1 VQLTVQEVLVA
12 FLASLALSTTLTP
25 IFRKIAVSLGIVD
38 RPNQQHKTHTEPI
51 PYLGGLSIVITL
63 LIGLSTSFVLKFK
76 NQQDVTEMLILIAA
90 PLLLAIVGLI
100 DDLRNLGALSRLFV
114 QTISALFVALLFI
127 EYGWFG
133 EPTDNQ
139 VLNSLVTIFWIV
151 GITNALNFID
161 NLDGGAGGVVV
172 ISSITLT
179 IAAVVG
185 DQFALAA
192 IAVLIAGATV
202 GFLFWNLYPAR
213 IYLGDAGALFLGSI
227 LAVLTIRLDPATA
240 NPFSGWFFAF
250 LLFAVPILDTTVAV
264 ISRLLR
270 GISPFQGGRDHLSHL
285 LLNLGFSKRLTA
297 ASIWS
302 LQTYFS
308 ALGLLLLVANSQEA
322 YVVEL
327 IATASWLILLTG
339 FLRMSLVAGQNH
351 GNHKN

>member
-1 VQLTVQEVLVA
+1 MQLTIQEVLVA

-25 IFRKIAVSLGIVD
+25 IFRKIAISLGIVD

-51 PYLGGLSIVITL
+51 PYLGGLSIMITL
-63 LIGLSTSFVLKFK
+63 LIGLSTSFALKFK

-127 EYGWFG
+127 EFGWFG

-161 NLDGGAGGVVV
+161 NLDGGAGGIVV

-179 IAAVVG
+179 IAAVIG

-192 IAVLIAGATV
+192 IAVLIAGATL

-250 LLFAVPILDTTVAV
+250 LLFAVPILDTSVAV

-270 GISPFQGGRDHLSHL
+270 GISPFQGGRDHLSHR
-285 LLNLGFSKRLTA
+285 LLNLGLSKRQVA
-297 ASIWS
+297 VSIWL
-302 LQTYFS
+302 LQIFFSVLGIMLFLVDSDETLIIEIVAGTTWLVLSYF
-308 ALGLLLLVANSQEA
+308 
-322 YVVEL
+322 
-327 IATASWLILLTG
+327 
-339 FLRMSLVAGQNH
+339 FLRLLPLRAKH
-351 GNHKN
+351 